1 LGEKYLI
8 YFIRSYNKYIK
19 IGRSYDPTNRCKT
32 LQTGNPVK
40 LRVKAILPGDS
51 KTEKALHEMFSHIH
65 HQGEWF
71 RYTKELK
78 FFMRAIQE
86 NPEIN
91 NISELQKIALKMRLV
106 AKSKRLGSN
115 HKLSKRLARY
125 ISLT

>member
-1 LGEKYLI
+1 
-8 YFIRSYNKYIK
+8 
-19 IGRSYDPTNRCKT
+19 
-32 LQTGNPVK
+32 
-40 LRVKAILPGDS
+40 
-51 KTEKALHEMFSHIH
+51 
-65 HQGEWF
+65 
-71 RYTKELK
+71 
-78 FFMRAIQE
+78 MRAIQE